1 MKKFDK
7 AYLFNTI
14 ILVIILMSFW
24 MTIKI
29 DNDSRLPQ
37 NINTDYYM
45 NSLPYVYVILIC
57 LAVLILFNVYKVIN
71 VKKNI

>member
-1 MKKFDK
+1 MSYIKKIDK
-7 AYLFNTI
+7 AYLFNI
-14 ILVIILMSFW
+14 IMSGLTLMSFCI
-24 MTIKI
+24 TIKI

-57 LAVLILFNVYKVIN
+57 LVVLILFNLYKAI
-71 VKKNI
+71 KG